1 MNADKKVLIIDSD
14 QASLNKL
21 IDATQFA
28 LRDRQIIHFSTL
40 IGLDKV
46 LTSHQFD
53 LVIVGINQI
62 NDKKFEQI
70 KAIKIS
76 QSNAMIVV
84 ASKFEQI
91 DQIITGLKQ
100 GIDGYIL
107 KNEPYASLV
116 KIIRETE
123 QGIPPMSP
131 LVTRKIILSFYQPA
145 PTKVT
150 TKSKLTNRE
159 HQVLQKLGQG
169 CSNKAIAEALG
180 ISAYTV
186 ADYVKSIYAKLKL
199 KSRAQAIRYYMNNE
213 QFKNEQLNSAIAI

>member
-1 MNADKKVLIIDSD
+1 MSTNKKILIIDSD
-14 QASLNKL
+14 QESLNKL

-28 LRDRQIIHFSTL
+28 LRDGQIIHFSTL

-46 LTSHQFD
+46 LVSHQFN

-76 QSNAMIVV
+76 QSKAMIVI
-84 ASKFEQI
+84 ASKFEKI

-100 GIDGYIL
+100 GVDGYIL

-131 LVTRKIILSFYQPA
+131 LVTRKIILSFYQPN
-145 PTKVT
+145 PST
-150 TKSKLTNRE
+150 TKSILTNRE
-159 HQVLQKLGQG
+159 RQVLRQIGQG
-169 CSNKAIAEALG
+169 CSNKAAADALG
-180 ISAYTV
+180 ISVYTV
-186 ADYVKSIYAKLKL
+186 GDYVKSVYAKLKL
-199 KSRAQAIRYYMNNE
+199 RNRGEAIRYYMKHEQRNN
-213 QFKNEQLNSAIAI
+213 AIAS

>member
-1 MNADKKVLIIDSD
+1 MCASKKILIIDGD

-28 LRDRQIIHFSTL
+28 LRDAQIIHFSTL
-40 IGLDKV
+40 IGLNKV
-46 LTSHQFD
+46 LISHQFD

-70 KAIKIS
+70 KSIKVN
-76 QSNAMIVV
+76 QSNAMIVI

-91 DQIITGLKQ
+91 DQIIAGLKQ
-100 GIDGYIL
+100 GVDGYIL

-131 LVTRKIILSFYQPA
+131 LVTRKIILSFYKPR
-145 PTKVT
+145 PVT
-150 TKSKLTNRE
+150 TSDKLTNRE
-159 HQVLQKLGQG
+159 QQVLQKLGQG
-169 CSNKAIAEALG
+169 NSNKAIAEALG
-180 ISAYTV
+180 ISVYTV
-186 ADYVKSIYAKLKL
+186 GDYVKSIYAKLEL
-199 KSRAQAIRYYMNNE
+199 KNRAEAIRYYMKTEPHDN
-213 QFKNEQLNSAIAI
+213 AIAV